1 MTKFDIY
8 QYFREALNEAEPAAD
23 PAQAQ
28 QPSDAQSQPTEEQP
42 EQTPDQMAKAVNPV
56 KTPFDEFIGSTIK
69 TIQFKPHQNGGAIEI
84 ITSKS
89 PVPLVISWAG
99 DRVTA
104 KYKDVVALK

>member
-8 QYFREALNEAEPAAD
+8 EYFRSSLTEAD
-23 PAQAQ
+23 PQDQQAVQ
-28 QPSDAQSQPTEEQP
+28 TAEQP
-42 EQTPDQMAKAVNPV
+42 EQTPDQIAKAVNPV

-69 TIQFKPHQNGGAIEI
+69 SIQFKPHQNGGAIEI

-89 PVPLVISWAG
+89 PVPLVISWVG